1 MYAYN
6 AEPIFATVLNKKN
19 VHSRFNYTPKTMN
32 KEGAISIESH
42 RNNNIL
48 QRSFSLT

>member
-1 MYAYN
+1 MQQLFLQPYETN
-6 AEPIFATVLNKKN
+6 KN
-19 VHSRFNYTPKTMN
+19 VHSCFNYTPKTMN

-48 QRSFSLT
+48 